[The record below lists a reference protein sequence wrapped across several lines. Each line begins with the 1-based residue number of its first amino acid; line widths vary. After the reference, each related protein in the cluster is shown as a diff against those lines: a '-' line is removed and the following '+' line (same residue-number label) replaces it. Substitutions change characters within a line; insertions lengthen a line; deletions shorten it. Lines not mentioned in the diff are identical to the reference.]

1 MSSNAPSANFT
12 CAFFTTI
19 YSPTDGITTTPS
31 QLVTHWLVYL
41 QSLFTATLPFLYTLV
56 FSTLTYH
63 LTTTRLAA
71 LEAASI
77 PLPPPVDHTKSLL
90 DVLRNTIK
98 ALTLTQNDVLDIF
111 TKLSAIPSDLDAIGI
126 DIHNLGAR
134 IHLVSKTLVGLEN
147 NVETTR
153 ILLGAGVADDED
165 DGLTIGD
172 EMEVFWVEGDEMEEE
187 VEEVIDV
194 EASDDLVARWL
205 GRCAWPEECYDA

>member
-1 MSSNAPSANFT
+1 
-12 CAFFTTI
+12 
-19 YSPTDGITTTPS
+19 
-31 QLVTHWLVYL
+31 
-41 QSLFTATLPFLYTLV
+41 
-56 FSTLTYH
+56 
-63 LTTTRLAA
+63 
-71 LEAASI
+71 
-77 PLPPPVDHTKSLL
+77 
-90 DVLRNTIK
+90 
-98 ALTLTQNDVLDIF
+98 
-111 TKLSAIPSDLDAIGI
+111 
-126 DIHNLGAR
+126 
-134 IHLVSKTLVGLEN
+134 VSKTLVGLEN